1 MNGNVAGWMFVW
13 IGLLIAGMGLAW
25 LFVPWFGR
33 LPGDIRIEGNG
44 GGFYF
49 PVMTCIV
56 LSVALSLILTVVRMF
71 AR

>member
-13 IGLLIAGMGLAW
+13 IGLLIAGIGLAW
-25 LFVPWFGR
+25 LFMPSFGR

-49 PVMTCIV
+49 PVVTCIV